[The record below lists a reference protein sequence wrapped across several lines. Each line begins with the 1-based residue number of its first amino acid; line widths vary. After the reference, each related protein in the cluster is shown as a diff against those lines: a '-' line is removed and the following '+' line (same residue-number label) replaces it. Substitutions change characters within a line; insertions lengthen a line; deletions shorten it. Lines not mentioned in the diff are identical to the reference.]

1 MEVGFSQAN
10 ERQKKLGADSS
21 LTKLTGPSKKRKPDV
36 RLSEG
41 TFSKKERKAVPSNDV
56 KSLPVYQYELE
67 IINSVKNHQVTIIV
81 GETGSGK
88 STQIP
93 QILLDHQVVPD
104 NKCIVCTQPRRV
116 AAVTIAQKVASERN
130 TSVGREVGY
139 SIRFEDKSS
148 PMTKIKYV
156 TDGVLLREF
165 MSDPVIS
172 HYNIVLL
179 DEAHERSLQTD
190 ILMGLLKQIQ
200 EQKTRDPSN
209 FKILIMSATLQIE
222 LFTQFFSDANVVTV
236 PGRQYPVAMYYT
248 PEPEQEFIDA
258 ALITCL
264 QIHEEEENGGVLVF
278 LPGQEEIESLTQLL
292 YENLPL
298 TKGHASL
305 DFERRNNNNNNNSSS
320 SHSHKSL
327 EEDNNSK
334 TITEEKDGSK
344 TVNIDNL
351 RDYDIRPL
359 YAAMPPE
366 EQLRVF
372 EPSPAGKR
380 KFILSTN
387 IAETSVTIS
396 GVKYGKKNK

>member
-1 MEVGFSQAN
+1 MEVGFSQEN

-21 LTKLTGPSKKRKPDV
+21 SAKVAGPSKKRKTDV
-36 RLSEG
+36 RLNEG
-41 TFSKKERKAVPSNDV
+41 TFSKKERKFLPSNDV

-200 EQKTRDPSN
+200 EQKTRDASN

-236 PGRQYPVAMYYT
+236 PGRQYPVTMYYT

-292 YENLPL
+292 CENLPL

-305 DFERRNNNNNNNSSS
+305 DLERRNNNNNNSSSSSS

-327 EEDNNSK
+327 EDNNSN

-351 RDYDIRPL
+351 RDYEIRPL

-372 EPSPAGKR
+372 EPSPPGKR

-396 GVKYGKKNK
+396 GVKYGKEK